1 MNQFVILPTGS
12 ARNKIE
18 YLADFL
24 DGLMIANPIMILPGQ
39 TGSGSG
45 STTPAS
51 QDIPTQSD
59 GTTNFDIILQPDK
72 SESSYPFEIKATFAN
87 SLDKLSD
94 NQISFEIYENWSVAK
109 DGTISDISATQRD
122 TETIDAYKAAWQPVT
137 SKTQPISD
145 FTGSG
150 FVLLSY
156 DNATDAPSILNAQMY
171 VTYVRK

>member
-24 DGLMIANPIMILPGQ
+24 DGLMIANSSLVLPAQ

-51 QDIPTQSD
+51 QDIPTKSD
-59 GTTNFDIILQPDK
+59 GTTNFDIILQPDN
-72 SESSYPFEIKATFAN
+72 SESSYPFEIQATFAN

-94 NQISFEIYENWSVAK
+94 NQISFDIYENWSVAK
-109 DGTISDISATQRD
+109 DGTISDISATQRY
-122 TETIDAYKAAWQPVT
+122 TETIDAYKAAWKPVT

-156 DNATDAPSILNAQMY
+156 ENATDTPSILNAEMY